1 MASIKEVAEKASVSI
16 ATVSRYFRGT
26 AKVSSETADKIR
38 NAAAELNYIPDFF
51 ASSLKC
57 SHSNQICLLL
67 DGIRNL
73 FFNDMT
79 ENLEK
84 AFQTYNYHLML
95 MLTYGSVDILKK
107 HIQNSLSMRASAFLY
122 IPNSNMAEYYNDIL
136 KSDTYALQLFLDI
149 DRNVDSV
156 TVDDAYGTELAVNY
170 FIEKGYKDV
179 IMLDYANENFFKNR
193 TRGFVSAFEKHGL
206 TPPYENLCVVNNQ
219 TVDTTIE
226 NILDKHNRPA
236 ILAVA
241 NEVGTSVIKH
251 VYERGL
257 KFKKDLGLIIYDDME
272 IAQIMNITCIGHNR
286 QEITDGIISTLIEGI
301 NHSGKQNRSV
311 QKKVF
316 KPFLLER
323 DSV

>member
-1 MASIKEVAEKASVSI
+1 MASIKDVAERALVSI
-16 ATVSRYFRGT
+16 ATVSRYYRGT
-26 AKVSSETADKIR
+26 AKVSSETAEKIKK
-38 NAAAELNYIPDFF
+38 AALELNYTPDFF

-57 SHSNQICLLL
+57 SHSNQICLLI

-73 FFNDMT
+73 FFNAMT

-84 AFQTYNYHLML
+84 AFQAYNYHLML
-95 MLTYGSVDILKK
+95 MLTYGNTDILKR

-122 IPNSNMAEYYNDIL
+122 VPNSNMAECYNEIL

-149 DRNVDSV
+149 DKDVDSV
-156 TVDDAYGTELAVNY
+156 TVDDAYGTELAVSY
-170 FIEKGYKDV
+170 FIEKGYRDV
-179 IMLDYANENFFKNR
+179 VMLDYANENFFKHR
-193 TRGFVSAFEKHGL
+193 TSGFVTAFEKHGL
-206 TPPYENLCVVNNQ
+206 TPPYENLCVVNDQ
-219 TVDTTIE
+219 TVDATIE
-226 NILDKHNRPA
+226 TILNNHSHPA

-241 NEVGTSVIKH
+241 NEIGTAVIKH
-251 VYERGL
+251 AYEKEL
-257 KFKKDLGLIIYDDME
+257 KFKKDLSLIIYDDIE

-286 QEITDGIISTLIEGI
+286 QEITDGIISTLLDGI
-301 NHSGKQNRSV
+301 AHRNDKNRPV